1 MVNNSVLLTNGV
13 VIPLSALVIQRFT
26 TRQVFLTGILIF
38 FVGTI
43 VGGFRI
49 PILQRYYLQE
59 LFKL

>member
-43 VGGFRI
+43 VGGFS
-49 PILQRYYLQE
+49 PNLQRYYLQE